1 MIIIVS
7 ILNLLTPIN
16 LTFYY
21 MCIMINKFKAFDKS
35 QSSCFSC
42 TFHTAANIFDNDS
55 VATENSSDSEEEIWK
70 NFKAM

>member
-35 QSSCFSC
+35 PQIRMILLISMSK
-42 TFHTAANIFDNDS
+42 TVLAFHQ
-55 VATENSSDSEEEIWK
+55 
-70 NFKAM
+70 